1 MYRKKPGRPKKFDSK
16 DIVINVRL
24 SKKEYGRLRSLA
36 DEKELSISSVIR
48 MLINE
53 YWTA

>member
-1 MYRKKPGRPKKFDSK
+1 MQKKPGRPKKYDSK

-24 SKKEYGRLRSLA
+24 GKKEYGRLKSLA
-36 DEKELSISSVIR
+36 DEKEMSISSVIR